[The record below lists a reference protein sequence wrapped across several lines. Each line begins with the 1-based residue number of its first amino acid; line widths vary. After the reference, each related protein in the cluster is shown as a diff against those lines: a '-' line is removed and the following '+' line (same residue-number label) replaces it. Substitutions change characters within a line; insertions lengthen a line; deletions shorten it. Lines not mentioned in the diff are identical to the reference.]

1 MWVDKSEHQR
11 RYRET
16 NCCHL
21 RDSKPKPTCDSLLHS
36 LDSFPLLD
44 VVRVNLLGVMH
55 GSKVALERMAPAGV
69 VINIASLAGVMLLPQ
84 APAYSATKAAVI
96 HYTRLQ
102 EPLYRISWLGD
113 FLTLSKTNL
122 RLKSIGKRGKMAKRN
137 LKIVYLRLSF
147 NAKFLKGDEE
157 KRSELIIKYEFYITV
172 Y

>member
-1 MWVDKSEHQR
+1 M
-11 RYRET
+11 
-16 NCCHL
+16 
-21 RDSKPKPTCDSLLHS
+21 LHS

-102 EPLYRISWLGD
+102 ELLY
-113 FLTLSKTNL
+113 LTS
-122 RLKSIGKRGKMAKRN
+122 
-137 LKIVYLRLSF
+137 
-147 NAKFLKGDEE
+147 
-157 KRSELIIKYEFYITV
+157 
-172 Y
+172 

>member
-1 MWVDKSEHQR
+1 
-11 RYRET
+11 
-16 NCCHL
+16 
-21 RDSKPKPTCDSLLHS
+21 
-36 LDSFPLLD
+36 
-44 VVRVNLLGVMH
+44 MH

-102 EPLYRISWLGD
+102 ELLYLTSWLGD
-113 FLTLSKTNL
+113 FLTLPKINL